1 MTTAHRPTWNSARG
15 DSALAGSKLVQPKR
29 NYSALDMPAHLKL
42 KERQPGQGDSSE
54 QSEIDFK
61 SQLLREERD
70 RELKKK
76 GITIL
81 NDDEDEY
88 VMKRL
93 RTGIA
98 TSVTIKT
105 PFPQDADEKF
115 EDSSDEEKE
124 SEEDK
129 ESSEESEEDDD
140 EDDDELELLREYAK
154 IKREREEEQ
163 RRKEI
168 EKMQEIKKK

>member
-42 KERQPGQGDSSE
+42 KERQPGQGDSAE
-54 QSEIDFK
+54 QSEIDFR
-61 SQLLREERD
+61 SQLLKEERD

-76 GITIL
+76 GITV
-81 NDDEDEY
+81 EETGA
-88 VMKRL
+88 KRL
-93 RTGIA
+93 KTGIA

-115 EDSSDEEKE
+115 EDSSEQEE

-129 ESSEESEEDDD
+129 KSSEEESEEEED